1 MGKKK
6 GEELKTESLEQEVE
20 RLRKSV
26 LGIFELLIPPK
37 EVREEIIRNVYAM
50 ELSFLKIIKT
60 LLDYQVE
67 VLEKKTQLKERKKPQ
82 KIEIE

>member
-6 GEELKTESLEQEVE
+6 EEELKTESLEQEVE
-20 RLRKSV
+20 HLRKNV

-67 VLEKKTQLKERKKPQ
+67 VLERKTQPKERKKPQ